1 MKQQTIYIGL
11 NDAETREQRFD
22 TEKYVSIL
30 KRVCRS
36 YAVAF
41 SMHMLDGGYF
51 HDDGTYVEEKT
62 LALSMI
68 DVDEGIV
75 SEIAK
80 DLCAFFH
87 QESVM
92 VTSSPVDVVFVRE
105 TLETV

>member
-11 NDAETREQRFD
+11 NDAETHEQRFD
-22 TEKYVSIL
+22 TEKYVSLL
-30 KRVCRS
+30 KGVCRS
-36 YAVAF
+36 YSVAF
-41 SMHMLDGGYF
+41 SVHRIDGGYF

-75 SEIAK
+75 REIAK
-80 DLCAFFH
+80 DLCAFFR

-105 TLETV
+105 TVGGV